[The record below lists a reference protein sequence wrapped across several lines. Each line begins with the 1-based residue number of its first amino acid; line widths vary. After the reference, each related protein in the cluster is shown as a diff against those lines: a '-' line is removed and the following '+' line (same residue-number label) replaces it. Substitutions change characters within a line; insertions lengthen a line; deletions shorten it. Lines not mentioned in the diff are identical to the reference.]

1 MNILGIFLFL
11 VIFGIILLAI
21 SVGLRFVEGQKK
33 DQLEGMLKSLE
44 VEVRRSEVKV
54 LKERNAS
61 PLDSGRALFANMGF
75 YSHLENLLRSG
86 ASSWHPVGVIIAML
100 ALAGVGAL
108 AGYNVRVLVF
118 KELSA
123 AALALALGFLP
134 YFIVKRKSTSRLNE
148 FEAQFPEALDFLARS
163 MKAGHAFS
171 VSLEMLSA
179 ESPEPL
185 ATEFRRVFNENN
197 LGAPLDVALYNLS
210 DRVPSVDVRFF
221 VSAVMLQRETGGNLG
236 EILMNL
242 SRVIRERFR
251 LRGQVRAASAH
262 GRLTATVLIILP
274 VFMMLALFVVAPG
287 YLDSMAE
294 DEHGKWMIV
303 GAIVGQLLGFYFIR
317 KIIDIKV

>member
-11 VIFGIILLAI
+11 VILGIILLAI

-86 ASSWHPVGVIIAML
+86 ASSWHPVGVIIAM
-100 ALAGVGAL
+100 
-108 AGYNVRVLVF
+108 
-118 KELSA
+118 
-123 AALALALGFLP
+123 LALALGFLP